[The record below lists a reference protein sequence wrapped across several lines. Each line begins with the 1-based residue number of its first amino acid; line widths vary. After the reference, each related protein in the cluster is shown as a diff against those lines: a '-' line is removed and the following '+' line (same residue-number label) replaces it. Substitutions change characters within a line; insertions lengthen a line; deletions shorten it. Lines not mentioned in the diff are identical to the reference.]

1 LIVRDW
7 SSLLVFFEFLRQT
20 GDGVQREK
28 YRYHFMDGS
37 DQLIFRYDNA
47 PHHPEVVT
55 FPDHKHLP
63 TGLVESVALHFADV
77 FVEIEAYVL
86 GIT

>member
-1 LIVRDW
+1 MPARLVMNK
-7 SSLLVFFEFLRQT
+7 SSFVGMHWQKRSEN
-20 GDGVQREK
+20 GEK
-28 YRYHFMDGS
+28 LAATYKKCY
-37 DQLIFRYDNA
+37 YDNA